1 MHGWI
6 PNASAHHASPFTAYA
21 EVHTVGAMSD
31 GIRGDR
37 VKEQREARGWTQQ
50 DLARESGIAQ
60 STLSRIESGRSRGSY
75 AATARTL
82 ARLFSCT
89 EAYLTG
95 DDSSPGPELHVVT
108 DGESAPTQGARPG
121 ADDVVAEV
129 LAHLILQRLG
139 WRHSH
144 ADVWILALAMA
155 APRSMLRAQRQIDGV
170 GLAVL
175 SRLPAWA
182 AAERLDMHA
191 AAAE

>member
-6 PNASAHHASPFTAYA
+6 PNASAHRASPFTAYA

-95 DDSSPGPELHVVT
+95 DDSAPGPELHVVT
-108 DGESAPTQGARPG
+108 DGEAAPTQGARPG

-129 LAHLILQRLG
+129 LATSDVPEAFVRMVLDSGSMQRLNIPLTP
-139 WRHSH
+139 
-144 ADVWILALAMA
+144 AALEAMA
-155 APRSMLRAQRQIDGV
+155 KVVQRHAQR
-170 GLAVL
+170 
-175 SRLPAWA
+175 R
-182 AAERLDMHA
+182 RR
-191 AAAE
+191 